1 MGDSDE
7 DVVLEGSA
15 LHHHLVSSG
24 YTDMV
29 VQEKEKCQ
37 QPSLAAELEGLPG
50 DSQET
55 DRPRNHMKKKD
66 FILIYRFIYKVFSGH
81 LQPQSLS

>member
-29 VQEKEKCQ
+29 VQEKGKCQ
-37 QPSLAAELEGLPG
+37 HPSLAAELEGLPG
-50 DSQET
+50 DLHENDQ
-55 DRPRNHMKKKD
+55 PRNHMKK
-66 FILIYRFIYKVFSGH
+66 
-81 LQPQSLS
+81 

>member
-55 DRPRNHMKKKD
+55 D
-66 FILIYRFIYKVFSGH
+66 
-81 LQPQSLS
+81 

>member
-29 VQEKEKCQ
+29 VQEKGKCQ

-50 DSQET
+50 DSHENDQA
-55 DRPRNHMKKKD
+55 RNHMKK
-66 FILIYRFIYKVFSGH
+66 
-81 LQPQSLS
+81 

>member
-1 MGDSDE
+1 MYTINLFLTNLLIFQIMGDSDE

-29 VQEKEKCQ
+29 VQEKGKCQ
-37 QPSLAAELEGLPG
+37 QPSLAAELEGLSG
-50 DSQET
+50 DSHDT
-55 DRPRNHMKKKD
+55 DQPRNHMKK
-66 FILIYRFIYKVFSGH
+66 
-81 LQPQSLS
+81 

>member
-24 YTDMV
+24 YTEMV
-29 VQEKEKCQ
+29 VQEKGTCQ
-37 QPSLAAELEGLPG
+37 QPSLAAELERPPG
-50 DSQET
+50 DLHET
-55 DRPRNHMKKKD
+55 DQPRNHMKK
-66 FILIYRFIYKVFSGH
+66 
-81 LQPQSLS
+81 